1 MVTKFEALLKDYI
14 ETKACREGLATVA
27 YFAERCCLSSGYFGE
42 LVRVE
47 TSQTAKE
54 LIASRLLSHTKQLL
68 DNLSLSIRQVS
79 KSLGFDYPQHFVR
92 FFKGH
97 TGQTPRQYRSAS

>member
-1 MVTKFEALLKDYI
+1 MTD
-14 ETKACREGLATVA
+14 
-27 YFAERCCLSSGYFGE
+27 FAERWYLSSCYFGE

-54 LIASRLLSHTKQLL
+54 LIAGRLLSHAKQLL